1 MQVHSYSLNCLY
13 IYIITIK
20 LRVHMRKSSNR
31 NIIWLVNQSIDQS
44 INNRLIMIK
53 ADNRR
58 NCDDK
63 RVDS

>member
-1 MQVHSYSLNCLY
+1 
-13 IYIITIK
+13 
-20 LRVHMRKSSNR
+20 MRKSSNR